1 MSRLVAEMMP
11 TVTLPP
17 RPKGLPMAMTQSP
30 TRMAEELP
38 KDTALRGSLGSTFR
52 SARSVLGSWPRIL
65 VTFSLEPSTKL
76 TMISSAPSMT

>member
-11 TVTLPP
+11 TVT
-17 RPKGLPMAMTQSP
+17 RA
-30 TRMAEELP
+30 AEAERIADGHHPIAHPHLGGIPEL
-38 KDTALRGSLGSTFR
+38 AAFSGFFGSTFS

-65 VTFSLEPSTKL
+65 VTFSLEPSVKL